1 MQTDGKRRFA
11 TCAVH
16 GGDQQSVADN
26 AIFPAIVTS
35 SSFAKQ
41 SLDDKPAYAYGR
53 VGNPTRHAYET
64 CLAELEG
71 GSGAIA
77 CASGMA
83 ATNTVLEL
91 LPKNSHILVM
101 SGVYG
106 GTFRL
111 IEDYRGRTTGLEA
124 SYVDLND
131 SDAMREQLRDNTR
144 LIWIE
149 SPTNPLLEL
158 VDLAQVAQFAKDHGL
173 ITCIDNT
180 FCSPWNQQPLDFG
193 IDLVMHSASK
203 YIGGHSDLIG
213 GIVVAADDGR
223 LQTLRSI
230 AMATGAIQGPFD
242 CYLALRGLKTLSVRM
257 ERQTANAKT
266 LAHYLADHP
275 QVEAVYYPGLDSHPQ
290 HELCVRQMRSG
301 GAVVS
306 IKLKAGRD
314 AINAFL
320 GALKLFVLADSLG
333 GVESMINHS
342 YSMSHGSMAH
352 EQKVAQGIAENLFR
366 LSAGIED
373 VEDLVAD
380 LDHALNAM

>member
-213 GIVVAADDGR
+213 GIVVAADDER
-223 LQTLRSI
+223 LQALRSI

-257 ERQTANAKT
+257 ERQTANAQA

-352 EQKVAQGIAENLFR
+352 EHKVAQGIAENLFR